1 MFAEE
6 IGDFGMVDS
15 TSLDIVC
22 VLRDLAGIEG
32 QALREGDLSR
42 VDEIQVEKE
51 SVRKQIDELEAL
63 PEREV
68 SRHAAD
74 EDVKQIVDQIMQL
87 DRESNEHLLREMN
100 ALKAEVNNQSQ
111 VRTNLRRVQGAYVK
125 RLSPVNWEAY
135 T

>member
-1 MFAEE
+1 MQTMDQRQELL
-6 IGDFGMVDS
+6 G
-15 TSLDIVC
+15 LLC

-87 DRESNEHLLREMN
+87 DRESNEHLLREMD

-125 RLSPVNWEAY
+125 RLSPVNWEVY

>member
-1 MFAEE
+1 MLCE
-6 IGDFGMVDS
+6 
-15 TSLDIVC
+15 
-22 VLRDLAGIEG
+22 LRDLAGIEG
-32 QALREGDLSR
+32 QVLREGDLSR

>member
-1 MFAEE
+1 MPPMDQRQELL
-6 IGDFGMVDS
+6 G
-15 TSLDIVC
+15 LLC

-68 SRHAAD
+68 SRHTAD
-74 EDVKQIVDQIMQL
+74 EDVKQVVDQIMQL
-87 DRESNEHLLREMN
+87 DRESNEHLLREMD

-125 RLSPVNWEAY
+125 RLSPVNWEVY

>member
-1 MFAEE
+1 MDQRQELL
-6 IGDFGMVDS
+6 G
-15 TSLDIVC
+15 LLC

-87 DRESNEHLLREMN
+87 DRESNEHLLREMD